1 MNLSKILAAALCV
14 ASASLAGAAPVAV
27 TELSPGAKVS
37 EMKAGAHRTADKY
50 VMSVVPEELVGAVCV
65 STLRGAT
72 NKPGSGFSFA
82 VDKPCTAYLLY
93 MQRGNIKTP
102 EGWEK
107 TSLSAQWKV
116 GSGTYKDTVFKKTF
130 PAGTIE
136 IPVNN
141 SAAGSYGIPHMV
153 VLTASE

>member
-1 MNLSKILAAALCV
+1 MNLSKIFAAALFV
-14 ASASLAGAAPVAV
+14 AAASFAGAAPVAV
-27 TELSPGAKVS
+27 TKLSTGAKVA
-37 EMKAGAHRTADKY
+37 EMKVGAKRTADQFA
-50 VMSVVPEELVGAVCV
+50 MSIVPQELVGAVCV
-65 STLRGAT
+65 STKRGAT

-93 MQRGNIKTP
+93 MQRGKINMP

-107 TSLSAQWKV
+107 TSLSTQWKV
-116 GSGTYKDTVFKKTF
+116 GSTIYTDMVFKKAF
-130 PAGTIE
+130 SAGTIE